1 MAMRNE
7 KTERITRIITNN
19 KVPQVFDIMADHG
32 TAVPRKGAGMG
43 KILRWTRM
51 TLMAGTMLSTI
62 LFGGNGLVQAAP
74 PELKGKYEV
83 LKDEHSTHQPGKVKL
98 IEFADFY
105 CPHCHHF
112 DGEGLPILEKEFG
125 KKLETTMVGFPV
137 IRGKLPTPFDMYEQA
152 KLMGKGNEMKKVL
165 FRTIH
170 QDKVTGV
177 LDRSIREVLIKE
189 VGLDPKAFEEGMA
202 SGKPAQLFEEGRKW
216 GERIKLQQTP
226 TILLDGN
233 IKVEKIDPENL
244 RLVIQSILDADGKR

>member
-1 MAMRNE
+1 ME
-7 KTERITRIITNN
+7 K
-19 KVPQVFDIMADHG
+19 VA
-32 TAVPRKGAGMG
+32 
-43 KILRWTRM
+43 RWTGM
-51 TLMAGTMLSTI
+51 TLITGTLLSAVFLSSVGTV
-62 LFGGNGLVQAAP
+62 FAAT
-74 PELKGKYEV
+74 PELKGKYEI
-83 LKDEHSTHQPGKVKL
+83 LKDERSTHQTGKVKL
-98 IEFADFY
+98 VEFADFY

-152 KLMGKGNEMKKVL
+152 KLMGKGDEMKRVL

-202 SGKPAQLFEEGRKW
+202 SGKPAQLFEEGKKW

-233 IKVEKIDPENL
+233 IKVEQLDPENL
-244 RLVIQSILDADGKR
+244 RLVIQSILDMDGKK

>member
-1 MAMRNE
+1 
-7 KTERITRIITNN
+7 
-19 KVPQVFDIMADHG
+19 
-32 TAVPRKGAGMG
+32 MG
-43 KILRWTRM
+43 KIAQGTGVM
-51 TLMAGTMLSTI
+51 FITGILMLTI
-62 LFGGNGLVQAAP
+62 LYLHGETVLAAP
-74 PELKGKYEV
+74 PDLKGKYEI
-83 LKDEHSTHQPGKVKL
+83 LKDETSTHKPGKVKL

-152 KLMGKGNEMKKVL
+152 KIMGKGNEMKKVL

-202 SGKPAQLFEEGRKW
+202 SGKPAQLFEEGKKW

-244 RLVIQSILDADGKR
+244 KLVIQSILDADAMR